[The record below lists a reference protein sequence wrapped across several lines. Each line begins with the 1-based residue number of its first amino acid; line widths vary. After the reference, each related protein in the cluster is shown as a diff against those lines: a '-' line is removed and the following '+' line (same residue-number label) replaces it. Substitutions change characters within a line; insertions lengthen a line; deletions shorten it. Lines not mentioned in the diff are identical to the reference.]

1 MSEPNEPQKSLDR
14 KVYAIACRPDLY
26 EIISAEAKSRGMSR
40 SHLVRLA
47 VERWLKRSSAR
58 KETRPHD

>member
-1 MSEPNEPQKSLDR
+1 MSETNETPKSIER

-26 EIISAEAKSRGMSR
+26 EIITAEAKSRGISR

-47 VERWLKRSSAR
+47 VERLLKPSKPR

>member
-1 MSEPNEPQKSLDR
+1 MNETNETPKSLDR

-26 EIISAEAKSRGMSR
+26 EIITAEAKSRGMSR

-47 VERWLKRSSAR
+47 VERLLRPSRPR
-58 KETRPHD
+58 KEIRPNG